1 MLTDTH
7 CHLFNEYFDD
17 IDKVINDA
25 KDNKV
30 TRYINNATNLDNCRE
45 VIITSKNNKD
55 IFYSLGIHPDS
66 VEDDLEELRKL
77 VIDNLNDEKF
87 IAIGEI
93 GLDYHYGKE
102 NKDRQIKVF
111 EYQLAL
117 AEEFNLPV
125 IIHSRDATLDTLD
138 CIKKYNVK
146 GSLHCFNGSLE
157 IAKEYIK
164 LGFYFG
170 VNGVITFKNAKINE
184 VIKELPINRI
194 LLETDTPYLT
204 PEPFRKYSNEPK
216 YILTIAEYIA
226 NLYDISLDEVMRI
239 TEENVTN
246 LFDI

>member
-7 CHLFNEYFDD
+7 CHLFREYFDN
-17 IDKVINDA
+17 IDDVLFNA
-25 KDNKV
+25 KNNKV
-30 TRYINNATNLDNCRE
+30 YRYINNATNLENCRE
-45 VIITSKNNKD
+45 VIEISKNYKD
-55 IFYSLGIHPDS
+55 VYYSLGIHPDS
-66 VEDDLEELRKL
+66 VDDDLEELRQL
-77 VIDNLNDEKF
+77 VIDNLNDDKF
-87 IAIGEI
+87 VAIGEI

-102 NKDRQIKVF
+102 NKERQIEVF

-125 IIHSRDATLDTLD
+125 IVHSREATQDTLD
-138 CIKKYNVK
+138 CIKKYKVK

-170 VNGVITFKNAKINE
+170 VNGVITFKNSKIDE
-184 VIKELPINRI
+184 VIKEIPLNRI

-216 YILTIAEYIA
+216 YILVIAEYLA
-226 NLYDISLDEVMRI
+226 NLYQISLEEVMTI
-239 TEENVTN
+239 TEENISN
-246 LFDI
+246 LFDF

>member
-45 VIITSKNNKD
+45 VIITSKNNRD

-111 EYQLAL
+111 DYQLAL

-125 IIHSRDATLDTLD
+125 IIHSRDATQDTLD

-170 VNGVITFKNAKINE
+170 VNGVITFKNAKIDE

-204 PEPFRKYSNEPK
+204 PEPFRKCSNEPK

-226 NLYDISLDEVMRI
+226 NLFDISLEEVMRI

>member
-7 CHLFNEYFDD
+7 CHLFKEYFDD

-25 KDNKV
+25 KENNV
-30 TRYINNATNLDNCRE
+30 NRYINNATNLENCRE

-55 IFYSLGIHPDS
+55 VYYSLGIHPDS
-66 VEDDLEELRKL
+66 VEDNLEELRQL

-87 IAIGEI
+87 VAIGEI

-102 NKDRQIKVF
+102 NKSRQIEVF

-125 IIHSRDATLDTLD
+125 IVHSREATQDTLD
-138 CIKKYNVK
+138 CIKKYKVK
-146 GSLHCFNGSLE
+146 GTLHCFNGSLE

-170 VNGVITFKNAKINE
+170 VNGVITFKNAKIDE
-184 VIKELPINRI
+184 VIKEIPIERI

-216 YILTIAEYIA
+216 YILIIAQYIA
-226 NLYDISLDEVMRI
+226 RLYDISLEDVMKI